1 MVKFET
7 LKSEEINFG
16 RNNFLEISRKVAKVE
31 ESESEF
37 IQISR
42 GFFAPDGSKKYKKT
56 IAIPDNKELKE
67 FVAEKIVKI

>member
-16 RNNFLEISRKVAKVE
+16 RNNFLEIARKVAKVE
-31 ESESEF
+31 NSENEF
-37 IQISR
+37 IQIAR
-42 GFFAPDGSKKYKKT
+42 GFFAPDGSRRYKKT

-67 FVAEKIVKI
+67 FIAEKIVEI